1 MILSSLLEE
10 VTIRNMGKLILD
22 EELDYEK
29 FNENVIAIVNY
40 DLIELPRI
48 KDICGSP
55 IPKLS
60 LLRR

>member
-40 DLIELPRI
+40 DLIELP
-48 KDICGSP
+48 KD
-55 IPKLS
+55 KRYLW
-60 LLRR
+60 